1 MTIQNKEQLINNA
14 KSDTIKKL
22 RRDILEALEAATNAV
37 DPKNLMKNNVILTD
51 KKLEIVNDLSLN
63 LEKFNNIYVLG
74 AGKASFMM
82 ANGLEE
88 ILGERIK
95 DGFINVYE
103 IPEGVPLRRVKVICA
118 GHPYPDKAGMTG
130 AKYILEI
137 AEKAEK
143 NDLVFVLISGGG
155 SAMMPMPAGKIKLED
170 KIEIN
175 KLLVKS
181 AATIEEINCVRK
193 HLSAIKGG
201 WLAKTLYP
209 ATVVCLY
216 LSDVIGD
223 DLSTIASGPCVPDK
237 TTFGQAMKILKKYE
251 ADPAAD
257 CGASG
262 QLWIRDESAPPT
274 LLGCASS
281 SKRASRDS
289 RKRNKLWEQ
298 APKNIREH
306 LEKGAKNKK
315 METPKVKD
323 EAFRR
328 GKFYHYVVGSN
339 KVALRAAKKELSL
352 RGYECE
358 ILTDKLRGEVANV
371 AKNMLERVAKVSDKG
386 MPQILLAGGETTLTL
401 KGTGAGGRNQELAML
416 ASKNIPIG
424 AALVS
429 YNTDGVD
436 GKSPEEIAGGI
447 CDEWTFA
454 RATEKGI
461 GTEQLLA
468 NNDSYEYLRQVGE
481 TIKTGKTGTNVGD
494 IVMIGV
500 V

>member
-1 MTIQNKEQLINNA
+1 MLIQNKIQLINNA
-14 KSDTIKKL
+14 KTDAIKKL
-22 RRDILEALEAATNAV
+22 RRDILDALEIATAAV
-37 DPKNLMKNNVILTD
+37 DPKGLVKNNVALED
-51 KKLEIVNDLSLN
+51 KKLEIAHDLSLN
-63 LEKFNNIYVLG
+63 LEKFKNIYVIG

-88 ILGERIK
+88 ILGEKVR

-103 IPEGVPLRRVKVICA
+103 IPEGVPLRQVKVICA

-143 NDLVFVLISGGG
+143 SDLVFVLISGGG

-170 KIEIN
+170 KAEIN

-181 AATIEEINCVRK
+181 PAKIEEINCVRK

-201 WLAKTLYP
+201 WLAKALYP

-223 DLSTIASGPCVPDK
+223 DLSSIASGPCVPDK
-237 TTFGQAMKILKKYE
+237 TTFSQAIKILKKY
-251 ADPAAD
+251 
-257 CGASG
+257 
-262 QLWIRDESAPPT
+262 
-274 LLGCASS
+274 
-281 SKRASRDS
+281 
-289 RKRNKLWEQ
+289 KLWEQ
-298 APKNIREH
+298 APRGAREH

-315 METPKVKD
+315 METPKAKD
-323 EAFRR
+323 EAFRK
-328 GKFYHYVVGSN
+328 GKFYHYVLGSN
-339 KVALRAAKKELSL
+339 KAALKAARKELVG

-358 ILTDKLRGEVANV
+358 ILTDKLHGEVANV

-386 MPQILLAGGETTLTL
+386 VPQIILAGGETTLTL
-401 KGTGAGGRNQELAML
+401 KGTGAGGRNQELTML
-416 ASKNIPIG
+416 ASKNMPVG
-424 AALVS
+424 AVLAS

-454 RATEKGI
+454 RAAEKGI
-461 GTEQLLA
+461 STEQLMA
-468 NNDSYEYLRQVGE
+468 NNDSYEYLKRVGE
-481 TIKTGKTGTNVGD
+481 TVKTGKTGTNVGD
-494 IVMIGV
+494 IVMVGV
-500 V
+500 I